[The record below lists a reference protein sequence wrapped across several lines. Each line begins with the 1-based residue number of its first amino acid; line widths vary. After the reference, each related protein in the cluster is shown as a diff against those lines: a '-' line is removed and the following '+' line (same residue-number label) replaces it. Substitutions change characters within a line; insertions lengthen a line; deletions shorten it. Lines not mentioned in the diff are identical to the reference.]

1 MNVQLKQII
10 LFLKN
15 GKIRILSFEL
25 NTLNIIT
32 GGSKTGKSA
41 LIHIVNYCMA
51 ASKSSIPAGV
61 IPNNTL
67 WYGIILSKK
76 SEEIFIA
83 RKNPKNGYLTSEEIY
98 IERGKRI
105 NIENNTEL
113 SQNINLEGLTT
124 VLNEFC
130 NITEYSH
137 ELKPNQTRQ
146 TGLANISKALIYCF
160 QEQGEIANKN
170 LLFHRQGEPFLPQSI
185 KDYMPYFLGAVS
197 LDFLAK
203 QDELKK
209 LKIELNK
216 IESEETKNFKNID
229 NEVST
234 AHSMITEAISAGLL
248 DQDTEF
254 SADFAEIK
262 QILLNAI
269 ENINENRIPESQSQ
283 DELNRLNSI
292 HNNLREEYKKISEDI
307 EEYKNLQLNASGYS
321 NENREQKSR
330 LESIG
335 LIPEKLSLNPTC
347 PLCNSKLNKK
357 IPTVIEIN
365 KNLRRINQQ
374 LDELSSDL
382 PHLQK
387 LINRSAEKKEILKND
402 LNQINQQI
410 ISLKNSTIRIQEFND
425 QQNLKNLV
433 RGRISYYY
441 DTIKDFIPNK
451 PENSNL
457 ILLKEKISNL
467 ETQIENESI
476 DQKLNSILS
485 LISSEISKAAKN
497 LKLEHSE
504 YPFRFDLKKLTVVA
518 DTKEGPIPMNTMGSG
533 ENWVSIHLITYLVFH
548 KWFAEQKLP
557 IPNFIFFDQPTQA
570 FFPPQTRDKKV
581 KNTDNIS
588 VIKMFKL
595 LESFVKN
602 AGFQIILTDHADLP
616 YPWYQKHVVEK
627 WWDGKLKLI
636 PTNLLT

>member
-15 GKIRILSFEL
+15 GKIRILSFKL

-83 RKNPKNGYLTSEEIY
+83 RKNPKNGFLTSEEIY

-137 ELKPNQTRQ
+137 EPKPNQTRQ

-410 ISLKNSTIRIQEFND
+410 ISLKNSTIRIQKFND

-485 LISSEISKAAKN
+485 LISSEISKVAKN